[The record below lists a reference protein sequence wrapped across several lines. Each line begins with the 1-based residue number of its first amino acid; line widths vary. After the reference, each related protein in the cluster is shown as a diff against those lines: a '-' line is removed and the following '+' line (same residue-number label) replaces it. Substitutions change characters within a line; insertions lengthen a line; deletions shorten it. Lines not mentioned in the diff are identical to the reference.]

1 MLRPFLRR
9 LTAVSLLG
17 LVAFAT
23 AAEAMPERPTEGGS
37 IPAAHERSEEL
48 FAQGGGCSAAAAQA
62 AAQTGGQVLSVRA
75 SQQGDRTVCVVTV
88 LIPASDGN
96 RPRRQTITIE
106 Q

>member
-1 MLRPFLRR
+1 MIRPALRR
-9 LTAVSLLG
+9 IAASSLLG
-17 LVAFAT
+17 FALIGS
-23 AAEAMPERPTEGGS
+23 AAAAMPMRPTGS
-37 IPAAHERSEEL
+37 VAIPATDASKEVRL
-48 FAQGGGCSAAAAQA
+48 AQRGGCSSAAAQA
-62 AAQTGGQVLSVRA
+62 AAQTGGQVLSVRM

>member
-1 MLRPFLRR
+1 MIRPALRR
-9 LTAVSLLG
+9 FAAPSLLG
-17 LVAFAT
+17 IALLST
-23 AAEAMPERPTEGGS
+23 AASAMPMRPTEGGAIS
-37 IPAAHERSEEL
+37 AAEDTGEVL
-48 FAQGGGCSAAAAQA
+48 LAQGGGCSGAAAQA
-62 AAQTGGQVLSVRA
+62 AAQTGGQVLSVRT

>member
-1 MLRPFLRR
+1 MIRPAPRR
-9 LTAVSLLG
+9 LAAATLLAIALSG
-17 LVAFAT
+17 T
-23 AAEAMPERPTEGGS
+23 AAAALPMRPTEGG
-37 IPAAHERSEEL
+37 PVEAWDGPDAVL
-48 FAQGGGCSAAAAQA
+48 MAQGGGCSAAAAQA
-62 AAQTGGQVLSVRA
+62 AAQSGGQVLSVRA